1 MTGSRST
8 PSRPLC
14 PRTAAGRHPPRPGAP
29 PLLAIPARADGQA
42 VLTLAGDI
50 DLITAGAVREEAR
63 RCLRGRPARLLLNL
77 RLVGFCDAA
86 GARALRLAQD
96 EAAAADAEF
105 RLIPPGPPVIR
116 VLTLIGAGD
125 LLSAVQSPR
134 SRQAS
139 ARLAGTRRKVAREP
153 RRGVRRVTFRACRA
167 GALPASDPLLLILF
181 AAWRWL

>member
-29 PLLAIPARADGQA
+29 PLLAIPTRADGQA
-42 VLTLAGDI
+42 VPTLAGDI
-50 DLITAGAVREEAR
+50 DLITAGAVREAAR

-96 EAAAADAEF
+96 EAAAGAEF
-105 RLIPPGPPVIR
+105 RLIAPGPPVIR

-125 LLSAVQSPR
+125 LLSAVQYPP
-134 SRQAS
+134 Q
-139 ARLAGTRRKVAREP
+139 P
-153 RRGVRRVTFRACRA
+153 PGVRPPGGHPPQR
-167 GALPASDPLLLILF
+167 GP
-181 AAWRWL
+181 

>member
-42 VLTLAGDI
+42 VPTLAGDI
-50 DLITAGAVREEAR
+50 DLITAGSVREAAR

-96 EAAAADAEF
+96 EAAAAGAEF
-105 RLIPPGPPVIR
+105 RLIAPARRSSECSPSSALATCCPPCSTPAAARRPP
-116 VLTLIGAGD
+116 
-125 LLSAVQSPR
+125 
-134 SRQAS
+134 
-139 ARLAGTRRKVAREP
+139 
-153 RRGVRRVTFRACRA
+153 
-167 GALPASDPLLLILF
+167 
-181 AAWRWL
+181 AWRAPAARWPVSRAAA